1 METWSL
7 VNGVKIPKVGLGTW
21 QLTNRKLLEEIVPFA
36 YKLGYSMF
44 DTAAA
49 YGNEIA
55 ISKAIRNAN
64 IPRESIFL
72 SDKLWNTDRG
82 YEAAQEACKKSL
94 KKLKTDF
101 LDLYLVHWP
110 ASPALYSNWEDM
122 NAETWRGLER
132 LYQDG
137 FVRAIG
143 VCNFKKHQLL
153 ALMKEASFMPMVN
166 QVELHPGM
174 PQEEIV
180 AFCSENHILVEAS
193 SPLGNGKIL
202 QNPRLCH
209 IAEERKRTVA
219 QICLQWAVRK
229 GITVIPKTGSP
240 ARLKENIDIFDFT
253 LTEAEIMEIDTLA
266 YCGGIGLDSDT
277 VTEFG

>member
-1 METWSL
+1 
-7 VNGVKIPKVGLGTW
+7 
-21 QLTNRKLLEEIVPFA
+21 
-36 YKLGYSMF
+36 
-44 DTAAA
+44 
-49 YGNEIA
+49 
-55 ISKAIRNAN
+55 
-64 IPRESIFL
+64 
-72 SDKLWNTDRG
+72 
-82 YEAAQEACKKSL
+82 
-94 KKLKTDF
+94 
-101 LDLYLVHWP
+101 
-110 ASPALYSNWEDM
+110 
-122 NAETWRGLER
+122 
-132 LYQDG
+132 
-137 FVRAIG
+137 
-143 VCNFKKHQLL
+143 
-153 ALMKEASFMPMVN
+153 MPMVN

-240 ARLKENIDIFDFT
+240 ARLKENFDIFDFT
-253 LTEAEIMEIDTLA
+253 LTEAEIMEIDTLV